1 MMNFNILL
9 SFINIHVR
17 LILCVY
23 LPTITTGS
31 MILLPSVC
39 FLVVVL
45 GAVTHSF
52 DMYRNV
58 VLTEFLKFRHIERA
72 LSVKRSNRNLKAETL
87 RVIRMKWSM
96 NYDKKTLTLVW
107 HWNLWQKIFL
117 GIEDGTVNSRNTRY
131 KRSVHYIYVQYAL
144 SIQFATTIKIFS
156 FSGENLIMNYCNFV
170 FLCSL
175 QNDYLSNNT
184 NVQFYTVWD
193 YNSKL
198 GQ

>member
-87 RVIRMKWSM
+87 RFIRMKWSM

-107 HWNLWQKIFL
+107 HWNLWQKIFFRDWGWNGKL
-117 GIEDGTVNSRNTRY
+117 SEYTIQA
-131 KRSVHYIYVQYAL
+131 KRTLHL
-144 SIQFATTIKIFS
+144 CTIWTIDTICNYDKDIFL
-156 FSGENLIMNYCNFV
+156 FWRK
-170 FLCSL
+170 
-175 QNDYLSNNT
+175 SNNE
-184 NVQFYTVWD
+184 
-193 YNSKL
+193 L
-198 GQ
+198 L